1 MKGGEGSRG
10 AAGAALLAA
19 AGLLVF
25 LGSASLDL
33 LAVHA
38 AHRQA
43 QAAADAAALGSARAL
58 GAAWRSEIDRM
69 GGSPSPADRYGAAC
83 RTLRSGWALAR
94 SRAAAWLATGG
105 ARLDRLRLTP
115 DGRVEVRASVAL
127 PLRLAGPLRV
137 RVPAAA
143 AARPVLDGVTFP
155 RCRR

>member
-1 MKGGEGSRG
+1 MKGGGSRG
-10 AAGAALLAA
+10 AAGAALLAG
-19 AGLLVF
+19 AGLLVL

-38 AHRQA
+38 AHRRA

-58 GAAWRSEIDRM
+58 SAAWRSEIGRM
-69 GGSPSPADRYGAAC
+69 GGSPSPADRYRAAC
-83 RTLRSGWALAR
+83 RVLRSGGGLAR

-115 DGRVEVRASVAL
+115 DGRVEVRASVAVSL
-127 PLRLAGPLRV
+127 HLAGPLRV

-143 AARPVLDGVTFP
+143 AARPVLEGVAFP
-155 RCRR
+155 GCRR